1 MDGERWTYIY
11 SFSCG
16 GFLDF
21 KERWIQ
27 SCYCTSNFQQ
37 WMASNIAMWVLA
49 SSKIN
54 YGHTLLTEYATN
66 IHPVLYLYF
75 KEKKLHS
82 RAEQSINSFHRQLA
96 RGSIPNGN
104 RNHIFVLQQQTINYL
119 DAMQK

>member
-54 YGHTLLTEYATN
+54 YGHTLLTECATN

-75 KEKKLHS
+75 KEKNSTQEPNKALILFTANWPEGVFLMEIEITFLFCNNKLL
-82 RAEQSINSFHRQLA
+82 I
-96 RGSIPNGN
+96 I
-104 RNHIFVLQQQTINYL
+104 
-119 DAMQK
+119 